1 MAGAADRATERADMD
16 DSHRFVTESSPTL
29 YQMTRLVSVREGQ
42 NTRERMLEVAMAI
55 IEEHGEAGMRV
66 RDVAMRTGV
75 SYASLYHF
83 FGSREGLVLAA
94 QIERYE
100 RELRWVSDEFTRRV
114 SACISLD
121 EFTNAL
127 VDMLQ
132 ESYDASRASFRL
144 TRVNVLGSC
153 QGRPELTAVIAEAQR
168 RADRAIAAALERPQ
182 RMGWVP
188 KGLDLEMFATWY
200 HGQLNGRVLVELDPG
215 QVRGHEWD
223 RISRQATLS
232 VLVDGFNAVR

>member
-1 MAGAADRATERADMD
+1 
-16 DSHRFVTESSPTL
+16 
-29 YQMTRLVSVREGQ
+29 MTSLVFVREGK

-100 RELRWVSDEFTRRV
+100 RELRWVSEEFTRRV
-114 SACISLD
+114 SACISPEEFSSALIKMLD
-121 EFTNAL
+121 QSFDL
-127 VDMLQ
+127 
-132 ESYDASRASFRL
+132 SRSSFRM

-168 RADRAIAAALERPQ
+168 RADRAIATALERPQ
-182 RMGWVP
+182 RMGWIP
-188 KGLDLEMFATWY
+188 ADLDLGMFATWY
-200 HGQLNGRVLVELDPG
+200 HGQLNGRVLVELDPE
-215 QVRGHEWD
+215 QSRGTEWD
-223 RISRQATLS
+223 RISRRATLS
-232 VLVDGFNAVR
+232 VLVDGFGSTH